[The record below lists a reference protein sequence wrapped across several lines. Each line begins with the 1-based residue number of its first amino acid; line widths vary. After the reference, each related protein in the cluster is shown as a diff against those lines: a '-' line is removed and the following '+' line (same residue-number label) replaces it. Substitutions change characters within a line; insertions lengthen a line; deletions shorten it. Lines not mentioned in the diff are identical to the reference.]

1 MPLINARSETIQALP
16 TFRNLLPGQRCAVP
30 LSGFY
35 EWQKSPPP
43 GKQTLTPYLVV
54 SDEQQNSQS
63 AAGATTEKGTDEA
76 QPQHRV
82 AYLAGV
88 YRQRRGDDGE
98 NDPMFVILT
107 AAASDSFR
115 WLHARQPVFLTSD
128 EALLSWLDLSV
139 PVEQAMVTVGCGQQL
154 QHKLHCTR
162 MIKDLSAPAPP
173 AKAMKQKGI
182 ASFFS
187 SKSQQ
192 PTHKDKS
199 KLILNRMAGT
209 TAAGPASLK
218 AVRTIDKNNN
228 KPPQS
233 VQDNTTKST
242 STVSPAKTKTLQT
255 KGVSQFF
262 PKTDSKPTKK

>member
-54 SDEQQNSQS
+54 SDEQRNSQS
-63 AAGATTEKGTDEA
+63 AAGAMTEKGTEQA

-88 YRQRRGDDGE
+88 FRQRRGDDGE
-98 NDPMFVILT
+98 SDPMFVILT

-139 PVEQAMVTVGCGQQL
+139 PVEQAMVTVGCGQQF

-162 MIKDLSAPAPP
+162 MLKDLSAPAPP

-187 SKSQQ
+187 KSQQ
-192 PTHKDKS
+192 PGHKDKS
-199 KLILNRMAGT
+199 KLTMNRTAGAI
-209 TAAGPASLK
+209 AAGPAALK

-228 KPPQS
+228 KPPKS
-233 VQDNTTKST
+233 VQDNTTKSG
-242 STVSPAKTKTLQT
+242 STVSPAKKPLQT
-255 KGVSQFF
+255 KGAGRVF

>member
-54 SDEQQNSQS
+54 SDEQKNSQS
-63 AAGATTEKGTDEA
+63 SAAPIAGEAADQA

-88 YRQRRGDDGE
+88 YRQRRGEDGE
-98 NDPMFVILT
+98 NDSMFVILT
-107 AAASDSFR
+107 AAASESFR

-128 EALLSWLDLSV
+128 QALLSWLDLSV
-139 PVEQAMVTVGCGQQL
+139 PVEQAMVTVGHGQQL
-154 QHKLHCTR
+154 QCKLHCTR
-162 MIKDLSAPAPP
+162 MLKDLSAPAP
-173 AKAMKQKGI
+173 AGKVMKQKGI

-192 PTHKDKS
+192 PNNKDKS
-199 KLILNRMAGT
+199 KLMLSSAVGT
-209 TAAGPASLK
+209 SAAGAASLK
-218 AVRTIDKNNN
+218 AVRTIDKNNH
-228 KPPQS
+228 KSPKA
-233 VQDNTTKST
+233 VQDNTKKSA
-242 STVSPAKTKTLQT
+242 SAQPHSKKNLQT
-255 KGVSQFF
+255 KGASPFF
-262 PKTDSKPTKK
+262 PKTDSKPRKK